1 MLTQPA
7 LKFRRQK
14 VIVRE
19 WLDGRLSI
27 RFKGKELEYKEVDKV
42 QPKPV
47 VKVIALKGWR
57 RLPK

>member
-1 MLTQPA
+1 
-7 LKFRRQK
+7 